1 MTIVELTLAALLA
14 MQSVAWVI
22 CDFRRW
28 EPENR

>member
-1 MTIVELTLAALLA
+1 MTILELTLSALLA

-28 EPENR
+28 EPEDR